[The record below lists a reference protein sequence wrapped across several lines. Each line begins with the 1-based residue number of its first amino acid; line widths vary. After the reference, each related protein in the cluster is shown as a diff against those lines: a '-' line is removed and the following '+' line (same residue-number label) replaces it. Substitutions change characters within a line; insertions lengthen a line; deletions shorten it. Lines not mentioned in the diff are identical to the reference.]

1 MLHSGHLAAKS
12 FTGNGLAV
20 AEAHSL
26 GSGFQEI
33 PAILWLSSLKSVK
46 QALKKDMAIRFG
58 TSGWRAVIA
67 DDFTFAGVRQVTE
80 AICAHFEKSDEP
92 KKPVIIGH
100 DTRFLGE
107 RFAAECAGVVSAHGF
122 RTLLCNQPTPTPTIS
137 YAIRSEKAV
146 CGINFTASHNPPEY
160 NGMKLST
167 GDGAPALPEITK
179 HVEGLILERA
189 GVVDSLRAKKAQTSD
204 FETYS
209 PRQAYLDD
217 LKKKIRF
224 NVISKAGGRYAFD
237 PLWGTGRGYL
247 DEALR
252 MHGLEVETIHDWRDV
267 LFGGRSPEPEVTH
280 LTELRELVVARKC
293 TLGLATDGD
302 GDRFGVIDA
311 NGEFITPNQLIA
323 VLFDYLAESRTW
335 SGGVARSVATS
346 HLVDRVAEARGLPVY
361 ETPVGFKFIGELI
374 NEDKIILGGE
384 ESAGLS
390 IKGHYPE
397 KDGIL
402 ACLLAAEAV
411 AARGESLTQQLNKLY
426 ERVGRL
432 EAGRIGVRLT
442 EELMKSLS
450 GKLNQDPMEIGGRAI
465 ARTNRMDGVK
475 FIFGDGSWLL
485 MRPSGTEPLVRIYAE
500 SESATDLEVL
510 LEQGRK
516 FLLG

>member
-1 MLHSGHLAAKS
+1 MS
-12 FTGNGLAV
+12 
-20 AEAHSL
+20 
-26 GSGFQEI
+26 
-33 PAILWLSSLKSVK
+33 
-46 QALKKDMAIRFG
+46 IRFG

-67 DDFTFAGVRQVTE
+67 DEFTFAGVRQVTE
-80 AICAHFEKSDEP
+80 AICTHFEGTAKTNNP
-92 KKPVIIGH
+92 IVVGH

-107 RFAAECAGVVSAHGF
+107 RFAAECAGIVSAKGF
-122 RTLLCNQPTPTPTIS
+122 RALLCTDPTPTPVIS
-137 YAIRSEKAV
+137 HAILTESAV

-167 GDGAPALPEITK
+167 SDGAPALPEITR
-179 HVEGLILERA
+179 HVESLISEA
-189 GVVDSLRAKKAQTSD
+189 PASSSSFGTNATAKGPY
-204 FETYS
+204 ETYS
-209 PRQAYLDD
+209 PRLPYLAD
-217 LKKKIRF
+217 LENKINF
-224 NVISKAGGRYAFD
+224 NVIAGAARRYAYD

-267 LFGGRSPEPEVTH
+267 LFGGRAPEPEASH
-280 LTELRELVVARKC
+280 LEELRDLVLAKGCV
-293 TLGLATDGD
+293 LGLATDGD
-302 GDRFGVIDA
+302 GDRFGVIDS

-323 VLFDYLAESRTW
+323 VLFDYLAESRKW

-346 HLVDRVAEARGLPVY
+346 HLVDRVAKKRGRRVF
-361 ETPVGFKFIGELI
+361 ETPVGFKYIGELI

-411 AARGESLTQQLNKLY
+411 AARGASLTEQLNALY
-426 ERVGRL
+426 AQVGKL
-432 EAGRIGVRLT
+432 EAGRIGVQLT
-442 EELMKSLS
+442 PELMASL
-450 GKLNQDPMEIGGRAI
+450 GEKLKQDATDIGGRHVET
-465 ARTNRMDGVK
+465 TNRTDGVK
-475 FIFGDGSWLL
+475 FIFADGSWLL

-500 SESATDLEVL
+500 SESAKDLEVL

-516 FLLG
+516 YLLG